1 MKTSFISPESYN
13 TVSCFL
19 VLVLNIELFESNTLE
34 ILSILKF
41 RTKGTIFNLI
51 NFKIC
56 NHLNTE
62 WEWGGL
68 SPRHITNSSIWER
81 PSSWHFNVGVCE
93 AEDWAG
99 LIKVQKSDNSD
110 NFPLPELDCHAPILR
125 ISHHRVK
132 VKCLVYWLLHKMTSK
147 K

>member
-19 VLVLNIELFESNTLE
+19 VLVLNVELFESNTLE

-93 AEDWAG
+93 AEDRAG

-110 NFPLPELDCHAPILR
+110 NFPPTWAGLSCSNIEDKSP
-125 ISHHRVK
+125 
-132 VKCLVYWLLHKMTSK
+132 
-147 K
+147 

>member
-34 ILSILKF
+34 ILSILKL
-41 RTKGTIFNLI
+41 RTKGIIFNLI

-62 WEWGGL
+62 
-68 SPRHITNSSIWER
+68 
-81 PSSWHFNVGVCE
+81 
-93 AEDWAG
+93 
-99 LIKVQKSDNSD
+99 
-110 NFPLPELDCHAPILR
+110 
-125 ISHHRVK
+125 
-132 VKCLVYWLLHKMTSK
+132 
-147 K
+147 